1 MKLIFPQ
8 PGYVKGIPTEGS
20 DHTPGIPGNPEL
32 PMGPFR
38 QDKIPIWI
46 HCCPK
51 QYTENPRYFLF
62 RLADHE
68 KVNMLNRWMAA
79 LCSIGETIEVAL

>member
-8 PGYVKGIPTEGS
+8 PGYVKGVPTEGC
-20 DHTPGIPGNPEL
+20 DNIPGIPGNPEL
-32 PMGPFR
+32 PMDPFR
-38 QDKIPIWI
+38 QDKIQTWI
-46 HCCPK
+46 CCCSR

-62 RLADHE
+62 LLADPE
-68 KVNMLNRWMAA
+68 QISQVNRWMAA